1 MDWVHQKESRRKNR
15 GQKPTSGHSHVGSHA
30 SATLWLEEL
39 CLDNLEKLQAN
50 LPLPNKSLK
59 TKRTGK
65 SFETLSAI
73 QWGLE
78 SLLPEERQDIDA
90 LTGLLALSNE
100 ESPSDPSK
108 HSSPEKLATW
118 LSQQLPVR
126 SDEVCIAL
134 VAAGWI
140 HGLPKLGR
148 SIAPSTWLETL
159 QTILTQVDRSWAA
172 KEPAHLLSWLIWS
185 CEIPLALATQLAH
198 LGSKDRIVCETL
210 DRLAACI
217 ETAGETPHVWI
228 TDGGRHLRA
237 LLACVARCRFT
248 ANRLGARKWYRAQRK
263 ALISLVSIAISLS
276 DRWGHPLFVE
286 AGQETPNLDF
296 WKAMTNICGN
306 SPSIIRLLRSN
317 FGKKFSD
324 DVLDKQD
331 SNKATL
337 PALGFYN
344 EKAELA
350 VLRSSWSSHVGRV
363 GVDFS
368 SDTAWLDIIGLEG
381 QRLISGPWDLLISKN
396 GKPLELSDPWTE
408 VCWFSDDDVDY
419 LEIECKVEGE
429 CRVQRQIMLARDESI
444 VVVADALLGFEIAD
458 WSIESRM
465 PLENGIYMRQDDK
478 TREAVLCE
486 EGKSSDE
493 LPKQMALLLPLS
505 LPEWRRQNSRGELV
519 SEDDCIVTTQ
529 NGRSQRLYSPL
540 VISLKKR
547 HQSQEYTWRQLT
559 VAESMSIQTVDVA
572 AAFRFQIG
580 KEQWMIYRSLAETR
594 RRTAMGLHFNVE
606 FYAGRFDGSEGEFE
620 SLVEVDSP
628 E

>member
-1 MDWVHQKESRRKNR
+1 
-15 GQKPTSGHSHVGSHA
+15 
-30 SATLWLEEL
+30 
-39 CLDNLEKLQAN
+39 
-50 LPLPNKSLK
+50 
-59 TKRTGK
+59 
-65 SFETLSAI
+65 
-73 QWGLE
+73 
-78 SLLPEERQDIDA
+78 
-90 LTGLLALSNE
+90 
-100 ESPSDPSK
+100 
-108 HSSPEKLATW
+108 
-118 LSQQLPVR
+118 
-126 SDEVCIAL
+126 
-134 VAAGWI
+134 
-140 HGLPKLGR
+140 
-148 SIAPSTWLETL
+148 
-159 QTILTQVDRSWAA
+159 
-172 KEPAHLLSWLIWS
+172 
-185 CEIPLALATQLAH
+185 
-198 LGSKDRIVCETL
+198 
-210 DRLAACI
+210 
-217 ETAGETPHVWI
+217 
-228 TDGGRHLRA
+228 
-237 LLACVARCRFT
+237 
-248 ANRLGARKWYRAQRK
+248 
-263 ALISLVSIAISLS
+263 
-276 DRWGHPLFVE
+276 
-286 AGQETPNLDF
+286 
-296 WKAMTNICGN
+296 
-306 SPSIIRLLRSN
+306 
-317 FGKKFSD
+317 
-324 DVLDKQD
+324 
-331 SNKATL
+331 
-337 PALGFYN
+337 
-344 EKAELA
+344 
-350 VLRSSWSSHVGRV
+350 
-363 GVDFS
+363 
-368 SDTAWLDIIGLEG
+368 
-381 QRLISGPWDLLISKN
+381 LISGPWDLLISKN
-396 GKPLELSDPWTE
+396 GKPLELTDPWTE